1 MKNLARG
8 VSIIALAGFAVGLA
22 YAADQTILGK
32 QEQVKDPKPGVDA
45 TKRKLIGQAKEKVSP
60 NTIVGNPTVTG
71 ASIEFFATGTTST
84 SQTFPLPA
92 GNWKASST
100 GFKYKD
106 SAGVAGPVKVAAIT
120 KSKSGTFQIKAVVL
134 GKLGPINVVPPNLGV
149 SGCVRLT
156 INGGDSYDVAFNP
169 PSTIK
174 KNDVKTFLVKA
185 PANEGL
191 CPVVTTTTTSSTTT
205 TIPYGSPSRA
215 FVGTVSDLLD

>member
-8 VSIIALAGFAVGLA
+8 VSIFALAGLAVGLA

-45 TKRKLIGQAKEKVSP
+45 SKRKLIGQAKEKNS
-60 NTIVGNPTVTG
+60 NDTIVGNPTVSG
-71 ASIEFFATGTTST
+71 ASIQFFATGTTST
-84 SQTFPLPA
+84 NQTFPLPA
-92 GNWKASST
+92 GFWKASST

-106 SAGVAGPVKVAAIT
+106 KTGAAGPVKVASIA

-134 GKLGPINVVPPNLGV
+134 GKLGPINVVPPNPGTA
-149 SGCVRLT
+149 GCVLFT
-156 INGGDSYDVAFNP
+156 ITGGGSYDVAFNP

-185 PANEGL
+185 PLNEGL
-191 CPVVTTTTTSSTTT
+191 CPVVTTTTTT